1 VGSPTARHRVP
12 VPEAVA
18 ASARAAA
25 SGLSAPEVEARDAA
39 TVVLLR
45 EGADGPEVYLLRRH
59 ASMAFAPGQAV
70 FPGGGVDPR
79 DRDAEVGWVG
89 PDAVAWGER
98 FATDPT
104 TARGLV
110 CAAVRETFEEAGVLL
125 AGPDA
130 GTVVADT
137 TGDAWEA
144 DRRALESRDLS
155 LAGLL
160 RRRGLLLR
168 SDLLAAWAH
177 WITPAFEPRR
187 YDTRFF
193 VAVLP
198 PGQRTRDV
206 SGESDAVAWLRPG
219 DAIEAVREGRL
230 AMMPPTL
237 RTCADLV
244 ALPRA
249 GDALA
254 AAAARRIS
262 TVQPRLVVD
271 GDQMWLETDPDT
283 SPLTGPGTG
292 SGAGTGREGP

>member
-1 VGSPTARHRVP
+1 MGGPAARHREP

-25 SGLSAPEVEARDAA
+25 SGLAAPEAEARDAA

-45 EGADGPEVYLLRRH
+45 DGAGGPEIYLLRRH
-59 ASMAFAPGQAV
+59 SAMAFAPGQAV
-70 FPGGGVDPR
+70 FPGGGVDLR
-79 DRDAEVGWVG
+79 DRDADVGWAG
-89 PDAVAWGER
+89 PDAGAWAER
-98 FATDPT
+98 FACDPT

-130 GTVVADT
+130 DTVVADT

-144 DRRALESRDLS
+144 DRRALESRELS

-160 RRRGLLLR
+160 RRRHLLLR
-168 SDLLAAWAH
+168 SDLLGAWAH

-206 SGESDAVAWLRPG
+206 SGESEAVAWMRPA

-230 AMMPPTL
+230 TMMPPTL
-237 RTCADLV
+237 RTCAGLL

-249 GDALA
+249 GDVLA
-254 AAAARRIS
+254 AAAGRRIR

-271 GDQMWLETDPDT
+271 GDQLWLETGPE
-283 SPLTGPGTG
+283 TGPR
-292 SGAGTGREGP
+292 REGP